1 MINIDKQAEAKRCT
15 CTLWFLIFIYTLY
28 TYQINIQNKIKD
40 LNAYDTCLSCMWAI
54 INLNQSLL
62 DDIALIL
69 LLIIINK
76 KYVRDNWK
84 IKTTVTMFDKIVL
97 AFQHQKVNKIRVKRW
112 KKWSG
117 LWMSG
122 SYIK

>member
-1 MINIDKQAEAKRCT
+1 MLKGVHVLYVYLT
-15 CTLWFLIFIYTLY
+15 FIYTLY

-40 LNAYDTCLSCMWAI
+40 LNAYDTCLSYMWAI

-69 LLIIINK
+69 LLIMINK